1 MAISL
6 TSSAPYTQNFDS
18 LANTAT
24 SSTLP
29 AEWLIAE
36 SGTGANT
43 IYTAGT
49 GSGNAGD
56 TYSFGAASSTDR
68 ALGGLQSGSLIP
80 SFGTSFTN
88 NTGSTITALD
98 IAYTGERW
106 RVGTAGRTD
115 RLDFQYSTDATSLAT
130 GTWTNVDALDFT
142 STVGTTVGLTDGNAA
157 ANRTNINSSISS
169 LSLANGSTFWIRW
182 NDFNATGAD
191 DGLAIDDFSLTP
203 VVATV
208 SAGITIT
215 QSGGNT
221 SVTEGGA
228 SDSYQ
233 VSLNTQPTDDVTI
246 TLTNPGSPSQLA
258 VTPTTLTFTPTNWN
272 TAQSVSVTAVDDLL
286 VEGLHNSVINHSVTS
301 TDANYSTVS
310 VPAVTVGIVDN
321 DVTVTKIHDIQGS
334 GSTFNTAFGGSQ
346 TIEGIVVGAFQG
358 TTKLNGFYVQEE
370 DADADTDAATSEGIF
385 VFDPT
390 GLFSGAVGSKV
401 RLTGNVGE
409 FTSTSTGIAGTANSS
424 LTQISGITNV
434 VNLGN
439 VALPTVTNI
448 VLPVTSTA
456 DLERY
461 EGTLVNISAGANP
474 LTVTETFKLG
484 RFGQVGLSGNGRIN
498 QYTQSNA
505 PSVSGY
511 ADYLSNLQDN
521 YIILDDGSTGQ
532 NPDPTIHARGGQPL
546 SASNTL
552 RAGDSIASI
561 SGVLDER
568 FEGFRVQTTTPA
580 NFLATN
586 AREATAPAVGGNL
599 KVASFNLLNFFNGNG
614 IDANSDGL
622 IDGGF
627 PTARGAN
634 TATEFKR
641 QLDKTVQ
648 AVLGLNPDIFG
659 YNEIENDG
667 YGANSAVQELVDSLN
682 AVAGAGTY
690 AFVNPPATALDASG
704 RFGGDEITVGF
715 IYKTSAARVAPGTNP
730 AALTTGAFDQVT
742 NRVQR
747 PALAV
752 TFERLANGTPTNET
766 FTGVINHFKSKG
778 SSAGGAGDADAG
790 DGQGLSNGTRTRA
803 AQELATWLATNPT
816 GTSDTDYLITGD
828 LNAYQSED
836 PVTTLT
842 SAGYNNLFNSDSYSF
857 QFNGQWGSL
866 DHALASGSLN
876 SQVTGA
882 AKWHINSDEPTVLD
896 YNTEFK
902 TAGQVSSFYN
912 VDPFRSSDHDPI
924 VVGLNLQRSNSAP
937 TGAPTTILPNTSE
950 DTIITIASTDLLAGF
965 SDVDGDGL
973 TVVNLAANSGTLTNL
988 GADSFSFAPDANF
1001 NGVVTL
1007 TYDVSD
1013 GITSLTNQ
1021 TRSFNVAAVNDAPTG
1036 SPSAVLVG
1044 TNEDVALTINDSDLL
1059 VGFSDVDGDT
1069 LSVTNLAASNGQLV
1083 NNNNGTYSF
1092 TPTAN
1097 YNGLVNLTYSVTDG
1111 SIDLAGQAQ
1120 SFNVAAV
1127 NDAPI
1132 VQQSIADQSTGPNQ
1146 LFTFTLP
1153 SNTFTDVDAGDVL
1166 NYSASLND
1174 GLLPSWLTFDSVSRT
1189 FTGTPPLASIGNLDI
1204 RVTATDNSGA
1214 SISDVFTLAVGK
1226 SIIGTFRAD
1235 NLVGTNGNDRILGLY
1250 GRDTIVGGA
1259 GNDTISGGFD
1269 RDNMDGGD
1277 GFDIVDYEYW
1287 DFGGNYNL
1295 QTGTAS
1301 FAGFYSEQILN
1312 FEGLL
1317 TGAGDDFVV
1326 GSNADN
1332 RIETG
1337 AGRDRVNGGLGNDT
1351 IYGGAGADQLI
1362 GGGGADNLFGGAG
1375 KDAFI
1380 FNNSNEG
1387 IDKIN
1392 DFAVGSDQI
1401 EISRAGFG
1409 GSTVVGNAGVL
1420 RNTRFVVGASATTAG
1435 QRFIYNNTSGG
1446 LFFDSDGIGAIEK
1459 VQIAQLSEN
1468 LSLTN
1473 RSFSIF

>member
-1 MAISL
+1 MISL
-6 TSSAPYTQNFDS
+6 ASSVPYTQDFNS
-18 LANTAT
+18 LVNTGT

-43 IYTAGT
+43 TYTAGT

-115 RLDFQYSTDATSLAT
+115 RLDFQYSTDATSLTT
-130 GTWTNVDALDFT
+130 GIWTNVDALDFT

-182 NDFNATGAD
+182 NDFNASGAD

-221 SVTEGGA
+221 SVTEGSA

-233 VSLNTQPTDDVTI
+233 VSLNTQPTADVTI

-258 VTPTTLTFTPTNWN
+258 VTPTTLTFTATNWN
-272 TAQSVSVTAVDDLL
+272 TAQLVSVTAVDDLL
-286 VEGLHNSVINHSVTS
+286 VEGLHNSVINHSVAS
-301 TDANYSTVS
+301 TDASYNTIS

-334 GSTFNTAFGGSQ
+334 GSTFNTAFGGTQ
-346 TIEGIVVGAFQG
+346 TIEGVVVGAFQG

-385 VFDPT
+385 VLDPT
-390 GLFSGAVGSKV
+390 GQFSGAVGSKV

-409 FTSTSTGIAGTANSS
+409 FTSSSTSIAGTVNSS
-424 LTQISGITNV
+424 LTQISGITSV

-448 VLPVTSTA
+448 VLPVTGTA

-511 ADYLSNLQDN
+511 ADYLANLQDN
-521 YIILDDGSTGQ
+521 YIILDDGSTTQ

-634 TATEFKR
+634 NATEFKR

-667 YGANSAVQELVDSLN
+667 YGVNSAVQGLVDSLN

-730 AALTTGAFDQVT
+730 AALTTGIFDQVNT
-742 NRVQR
+742 RVQR

-816 GTSDTDYLITGD
+816 GTSDADYLVMGD
-828 LNAYQSED
+828 LNAYRLED
-836 PVTTLT
+836 PVTTLID
-842 SAGYNNLFNSDSYSF
+842 AGYNSLFDSDSYSF

-866 DHALASGSLN
+866 DHALASGSLT

-902 TAGQVSSFYN
+902 SSGQISSFYN

-924 VVGLNLQRSNSAP
+924 MVGLNLQANLPPQPDSI
-937 TGAPTTILPNTSE
+937 TTSG
-950 DTIITIASTDLLAGF
+950 DF
-965 SDVDGDGL
+965 DGDGKSDILWRNTNSGQAYIYQMNGLSVVTEGAVRNVSNDWKIFGAGDFSGDGKSDILWRNLNSGNTYIYQMNGSTVASEGLVRTVSNDWKISGTGDFNGDGNSDILWRNLNSGDTYIYQMNGL
-973 TVVNLAANSGTLTNL
+973 TVASEGLVRTVSNDWKISGT
-988 GADSFSFAPDANF
+988 GDF
-1001 NGVVTL
+1001 NGDGKADLLWRNANTGS
-1007 TYDVSD
+1007 TYIYLMNGTS
-1013 GITSLTNQ
+1013 ITSEGDIRQVSNDWVIAGIDD
-1021 TRSFNVAAVNDAPTG
+1021 FNGDNK
-1036 SPSAVLVG
+1036 
-1044 TNEDVALTINDSDLL
+1044 SDLL
-1059 VGFSDVDGDT
+1059 WRNNVTGQAYIYQMDGLTIKKEGLIGEPYTTSDHQQSYWSIAGTGDYNGDFKSDV
-1069 LSVTNLAASNGQLV
+1069 LWRH
-1083 NNNNGTYSF
+1083 
-1092 TPTAN
+1092 
-1097 YNGLVNLTYSVTDG
+1097 TDG
-1111 SIDLAGQAQ
+1111 TAYIWSM
-1120 SFNVAAV
+1120 
-1127 NDAPI
+1127 
-1132 VQQSIADQSTGPNQ
+1132 
-1146 LFTFTLP
+1146 
-1153 SNTFTDVDAGDVL
+1153 
-1166 NYSASLND
+1166 D
-1174 GLLPSWLTFDSVSRT
+1174 GLAL
-1189 FTGTPPLASIGNLDI
+1189 IGEGAI
-1204 RVTATDNSGA
+1204 RQVDNS
-1214 SISDVFTLAVGK
+1214 
-1226 SIIGTFRAD
+1226 
-1235 NLVGTNGNDRILGLY
+1235 
-1250 GRDTIVGGA
+1250 
-1259 GNDTISGGFD
+1259 
-1269 RDNMDGGD
+1269 
-1277 GFDIVDYEYW
+1277 W
-1287 DFGGNYNL
+1287 
-1295 QTGTAS
+1295 
-1301 FAGFYSEQILN
+1301 
-1312 FEGLL
+1312 
-1317 TGAGDDFVV
+1317 
-1326 GSNADN
+1326 
-1332 RIETG
+1332 
-1337 AGRDRVNGGLGNDT
+1337 
-1351 IYGGAGADQLI
+1351 
-1362 GGGGADNLFGGAG
+1362 
-1375 KDAFI
+1375 
-1380 FNNSNEG
+1380 
-1387 IDKIN
+1387 
-1392 DFAVGSDQI
+1392 
-1401 EISRAGFG
+1401 
-1409 GSTVVGNAGVL
+1409 
-1420 RNTRFVVGASATTAG
+1420 
-1435 QRFIYNNTSGG
+1435 
-1446 LFFDSDGIGAIEK
+1446 
-1459 VQIAQLSEN
+1459 QIAVPSV
-1468 LSLTN
+1468 
-1473 RSFSIF
+1473 

>member
-6 TSSAPYTQNFDS
+6 TSSVYLQNFDS
-18 LANTAT
+18 LANTGT
-24 SSTLP
+24 SGTLP
-29 AEWLIAE
+29 TDWLISE
-36 SGTGANT
+36 SGTAANT
-43 IYTAGT
+43 TYTAGT
-49 GSGNAGD
+49 GSGNTGD
-56 TYSFGAASSTDR
+56 TYSFGAAGSTDR

-88 NTGSTITALD
+88 NTGSTINALN

-106 RVGTAGRTD
+106 RVGAADRTD
-115 RLDFQYSTDATSLAT
+115 RLDFQYSTDATSLTT

-142 STVGTTVGLTDGNAA
+142 LTPGAVGATDGNTA
-157 ANRTNINSSISS
+157 ANRANINSSIAD

-191 DGLAIDDFSLTP
+191 DGLAIDDFSISPT
-203 VVATV
+203 VAV
-208 SAGITIT
+208 ASPGVTIT
-215 QSGGNT
+215 QSAGNT
-221 SVTEGGA
+221 SVTEGGT

-233 VSLNTQPTDDVTI
+233 VSLNTQPTADVTI

-258 VTPTTLTFTPTNWN
+258 VTPTTLTFTPNNWN
-272 TAQSVSVTAVDDLL
+272 TAQLVSVTAVDDSL

-301 TDANYSTVS
+301 TDASYNTIS

-321 DVTVTKIHDIQGS
+321 DVTVTKIHNIQGS

-346 TIEGIVVGAFQG
+346 TIEGVVVGAFQG

-370 DADADTDAATSEGIF
+370 DADVDTDATTSEGIF

-390 GLFSGAVGSKV
+390 GLFTGAVGNKV
-401 RLTGNVGE
+401 RLTGTVGE
-409 FTSTSTGIAGTANSS
+409 FTSNSTSIAGTANSS
-424 LTQISGITNV
+424 LTQISNIANL

-461 EGTLVNISAGANP
+461 EGTLVNISAGTNP

-484 RFGQVGLSGNGRIN
+484 RFGQVGLSGGGRID

-511 ADYLSNLQDN
+511 ANFLANLQDN

-552 RAGDSIASI
+552 RAGDTISSI

-580 NFLATN
+580 NFIATN
-586 AREATAPAVGGNL
+586 PREATAPTVGGNL

-614 IDANSDGL
+614 IDGNSDGL

-627 PTARGAN
+627 PTARGAD
-634 TATEFKR
+634 TAVEFKR

-667 YGANSAVQELVDSLN
+667 YGANSAVQELVDALN
-682 AVAGAGTY
+682 AIAGAGTY

-742 NRVQR
+742 ARVQR

-803 AQELATWLATNPT
+803 AQELAAWLATKPT
-816 GTSDTDYLITGD
+816 GTPDADYLIMGD
-828 LNAYQSED
+828 LNAYRLED
-836 PVTTLT
+836 PITTLT
-842 SAGYNNLFNSDSYSF
+842 NAGYTSLFDSDSYSF

-937 TGAPTTILPNTSE
+937 TGAPTTILPNTNE
-950 DTIITIASTDLLAGF
+950 DTAITIATADLLVGF
-965 SDVDGDGL
+965 SDIDGDAL
-973 TVVNLAANSGTLTNL
+973 SVVNLTANNGTLTSL
-988 GADSFSFAPDANF
+988 GANSYSFTPGVNF
-1001 NGVVTL
+1001 NGVVNL

-1021 TRSFNVAAVNDAPTG
+1021 TRSFNVAAVNDAPIG

-1044 TNEDVALTINDSDLL
+1044 TNEDTVLTINNSDLL

-1111 SIDLAGQAQ
+1111 LVNLAGQAQ
-1120 SFNVAAV
+1120 SFNIAAV

-1132 VQQSIADQSTGPNQ
+1132 VQQPIADQPVALNQ
-1146 LFTFTLP
+1146 PFVFTLP

-1166 NYSASLND
+1166 NYSASLNN

-1189 FTGTPPLASIGNLDI
+1189 FTGTPPLATIGNLDI
-1204 RVTATDNSGA
+1204 KVTATDNSGA
-1214 SISDVFTLAVGK
+1214 SISDIFTLAVGK
-1226 SIIGTFRAD
+1226 SIIGTLLAD
-1235 NLVGTNGNDRILGLY
+1235 NLVGTNGNDRILGLA

-1259 GNDTISGGFD
+1259 GNDTINGGFD
-1269 RDNMDGGD
+1269 QDNMDGGD

-1301 FAGFYSEQILN
+1301 FAGYYSEQILN

-1326 GSNADN
+1326 GSNTDN

-1337 AGRDRVNGGLGNDT
+1337 AGKDRVSGGLGNDT

-1362 GGGGADNLFGGAG
+1362 GGEGADNLFGGAG
-1375 KDAFI
+1375 KDSFI

-1392 DFAVGSDQI
+1392 DFVVGSDQI

-1420 RNTRFVVGASATTAG
+1420 RNTRFVVGSSATTSD
-1435 QRFIYNNTSGG
+1435 QRFIYNNASGG
-1446 LFFDSDGIGAIEK
+1446 LFFDSDGIGAIEQ